1 MLWTQTT
8 GSVENS
14 SACNNKA
21 VDVLKVEMDEIL
33 IILFKNKRKEWQVE
47 EAAWTRA
54 WRRECEGKLRVSL
67 GRP

>member
-33 IILFKNKRKEWQVE
+33 IILFKNKRKE
-47 EAAWTRA
+47 
-54 WRRECEGKLRVSL
+54 
-67 GRP
+67 